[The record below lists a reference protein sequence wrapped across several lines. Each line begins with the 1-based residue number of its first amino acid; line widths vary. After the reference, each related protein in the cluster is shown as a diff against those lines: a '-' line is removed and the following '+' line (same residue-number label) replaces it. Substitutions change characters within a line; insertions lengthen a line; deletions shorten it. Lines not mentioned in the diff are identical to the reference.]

1 MCKICHHRGIT
12 VALPIE
18 TWRPAAKELPVRV
31 KLFPPGQPEP
41 RPSSKKFTGET
52 RSLQDVASVAKQT
65 PRKWRNG
72 IHLPFSGCPMSSRL
86 IDTSHS
92 QKEVSESN
100 LRVNRIVVGLPS
112 PWNSGKHQRLIPTPH
127 APLTMLP
134 RIAKSIEPPQTL
146 QKCSTLTGSRTHVM
160 LRSFFHSFTHSHSL
174 HSFSHFPIYS
184 LIHSFIHLF
193 TRSLT
198 HPSIHPFNHSSI
210 HSFMPSSFLQ
220 NFQEPWISLMPSCG
234 KDASRLFIFPTES
247 LLTRGTS
254 HNFPFHEELE

>member
-1 MCKICHHRGIT
+1 MCKICHHKGIT

-100 LRVNRIVVGLPS
+100 LRVNRIVVGAAQSLELWQAP
-112 PWNSGKHQRLIPTPH
+112 KTDTDTTRTTHHATKDRQIDRTTPDP
-127 APLTMLP
+127 AEMFDFDGQSDSCDAAFFL
-134 RIAKSIEPPQTL
+134 
-146 QKCSTLTGSRTHVM
+146 
-160 LRSFFHSFTHSHSL
+160 SFIHSFTQSSLIFAFSHLLTYSLFHSL
-174 HSFSHFPIYS
+174 IHSLTHSSIHPS
-184 LIHSFIHLF
+184 LQSFIHSFIHAFFLPSKLSRTMDQSDAIVWKGCF
-193 TRSLT
+193 TPLHLSDGITAHKGHLT
-198 HPSIHPFNHSSI
+198 QLSIP
-210 HSFMPSSFLQ
+210 
-220 NFQEPWISLMPSCG
+220 
-234 KDASRLFIFPTES
+234 
-247 LLTRGTS
+247 
-254 HNFPFHEELE
+254 